1 MALKSIDV
9 AKQWIMK
16 RFPRIKSLAY
26 SGGIR
31 EGDDRQFGPS
41 IVGRL
46 LPLSQPTNPIFD

>member
-1 MALKSIDV
+1 MKSIDV
-9 AKQWIMK
+9 ANQWIMK

-31 EGDDRQFGPS
+31 EGDDRRFGPS

-46 LPLSQPTNPIFD
+46 LPLFQTTNPIFD